1 MQDRLMTADSLLTGP
16 APRLFRTELAATLR
30 LAGPLAAANILQMAV
45 FATDVMFVS
54 RLGQEALAASSLA
67 VAIFALIM
75 MGFYGLTG
83 AVAALIAAELGRRRH
98 AVREVRRSVRM
109 ALWLCVLLGMGGIAV
124 CLTGERIVLATGQQP
139 ALARLAGDF
148 LEVCA
153 LSVIPMLVV
162 NVLRT
167 FVSAMGRPVFAT
179 VITGLSIGVNALGNW
194 MLVFGALGAPKLGLL
209 GSPLASFITACVTLA
224 AYCLAIRSDRRLRR
238 TYVFGRW
245 WRPEW
250 SRLRQIIVLGLPIML
265 TLIAE
270 GGLFSSAAF
279 LMGLI
284 GEAQLAA
291 HTVALQIAAI
301 FFQVPFGI
309 GQAAT
314 IRVGYHYGAGDRDA
328 IGRAGWAALVTGLA
342 FSGLSSAIMILMPE
356 VIVAAYVDL
365 ESPQN
370 ALLLGFALQYL
381 LVAAAFQLVDGVQA
395 VAAGV
400 LRGVQDTRVP
410 MVIAI
415 VSYWLG
421 GFVTAWWLGLY
432 TPLEGFGVW
441 IGLAVGLVIAAIL
454 MVIRWA
460 GRERF
465 GLLPAPRPSAEQPL
479 SST

>member
-1 MQDRLMTADSLLTGP
+1 MEADPLFARR
-16 APRLFRTELAATLR
+16 APRLFRTELVATLR

-67 VAIFALIM
+67 VALFALM
-75 MGFYGLTG
+75 LMAFYGLTG
-83 AVAALIAAELGRRRH
+83 AVAALIAAEIGRRRH

-109 ALWLCVLLGMGGIAV
+109 ALWLCGLLGILGIAI
-124 CLTGERIVLATGQQP
+124 CLSGERLILLAGQQP
-139 ALARLAGDF
+139 ILARRAGDF

-167 FVSAMGRPVFAT
+167 FVSAMGRPIFAT
-179 VITGLSIGVNALGNW
+179 VITGLSIAVNAAGNW
-194 MLVFGALGAPKLGLL
+194 VLVFGHLGAPKLGLL
-209 GSPLASFITACVTLA
+209 GSPLASFITACATVLA
-224 AYCLAIRSDRRLRR
+224 YVIAIRSDRRLRR
-238 TYVFGRW
+238 THIWGRW

-250 SRLRQIIVLGLPIML
+250 SRLRQICALGLPIAL
-265 TLIAE
+265 TLMAE

-314 IRVGYHYGAGDRDA
+314 IRVGYHYGGRDPAA
-328 IGRAGWAALVTGLA
+328 IGRAGWAALLTGLA
-342 FSGLSSAIMILMPE
+342 FVGVSAGAMLLFPRAIMS
-356 VIVAAYVDL
+356 AYIDMDA
-365 ESPQN
+365 PQN
-370 ALLLGFALQYL
+370 AALIGFALQYL
-381 LVAAAFQLVDGVQA
+381 IVAAAFQLVDGTQA

-410 MVIAI
+410 AVIAI
-415 VSYWLG
+415 VSYWLS
-421 GFVTAWWLGLY
+421 GFVSSYWLAFHAGLGG
-432 TPLEGFGVW
+432 LGVW
-441 IGLAVGLVIAAIL
+441 IGLAVGLTVAAAL
-454 MVIRWA
+454 LLARWV
-460 GRERF
+460 GRARF
-465 GLLPAPRPSAEQPL
+465 GLLPSIEPAL
-479 SST
+479 

>member
-1 MQDRLMTADSLLTGP
+1 MTATPILTRP
-16 APRLFRTELAATLR
+16 APGLFREELVATLR

-67 VAIFALIM
+67 VAIFALM
-75 MGFYGLTG
+75 LMSFYGLTG
-83 AVAALIAAELGRRRH
+83 AVAALIAAEIGRRRH

-109 ALWLCVLLGMGGIAV
+109 ALWLCLLLGMFGIAV
-124 CLTGERIVLATGQQP
+124 CLMGERIVLATGQQP
-139 ALARLAGDF
+139 ALARVAGNF

-179 VITGLSIGVNALGNW
+179 VITGLSIAVNALGNW
-194 MLVFGALGAPKLGLL
+194 ALVFGHLGAPELGLL
-209 GSPLASFITACVTLA
+209 GSPLASFITACATVA

-238 TYVFGRW
+238 MHIFGRW

-250 SRLRQIIVLGLPIML
+250 SRLRQISVLGAPIAL
-265 TLIAE
+265 TLMAE

-314 IRVGYHYGAGDRDA
+314 IRVGYHYGARDREA
-328 IGRAGWAALVTGLA
+328 IGRAGWAALLTGLA
-342 FSGLSSAIMILMPE
+342 FVGVSATAMILAPRL
-356 VIVAAYVDL
+356 IVSAYVDVG
-365 ESPQN
+365 EPAN
-370 ALLLGFALQYL
+370 AAMIAFVLQYL
-381 LVAAAFQLVDGVQA
+381 IVAAAFQLVDGAQA
-395 VAAGV
+395 VVAGV

-410 MVIAI
+410 AVIAI
-415 VSYWLG
+415 VSYWLA
-421 GFVTAWWLGLY
+421 GFTTAYWLGLH
-432 TPLEGFGVW
+432 TALSGLGVW
-441 IGLAVGLVIAAIL
+441 IGLAVGLTVAAIL
-454 MVIRWA
+454 LLVRWT
-460 GRERF
+460 GRGRF
-465 GLLPAPRPSAEQPL
+465 GLLPA
-479 SST
+479 STFG